1 MRYLVSFEIP
11 IRQLLGVKITDV
23 ECIAMLLSS
32 LNVMLKPVTLSCG
45 HSGCEKCLTTLAR
58 IATPTCHEC
67 RAPFT
72 ANGLKLNVVMDKM
85 TRALKVKCL
94 SRGCGWRGIYPKAE
108 DHCNECPKLEES
120 CRNEHCTHVAP
131 RETMPAHEDISP
143 KQKLQCMG
151 CKLLVPRDG
160 LQHHHDLMCIN
171 SPVECPLEC
180 GTLLPRYVD
189 IS

>member
-11 IRQLLGVKITDV
+11 IRQLLGRKITDV
-23 ECIAMLLSS
+23 ECIAML
-32 LNVMLKPVTLSCG
+32 LKPVTLSCG
-45 HSGCEKCLTTLAR
+45 HSGCENCLTTLAR

-108 DHCNECPKLEES
+108 DHCNECPKLEER

-131 RETMPAHEDISP
+131 GKRCQPMRTSARNKSSSAWAANCWYREMAYNT
-143 KQKLQCMG
+143 
-151 CKLLVPRDG
+151 
-160 LQHHHDLMCIN
+160 
-171 SPVECPLEC
+171 
-180 GTLLPRYVD
+180 TTT
-189 IS
+189 